1 MNSQVLKILIDNKSK
16 AAFGV
21 RLRKGD
27 HVYTVLARKEVILSA
42 GTLNSAQLLMLSGI
56 RDQLGLKPSIYCFRC
71 VRRGSWRSSLRAR
84 YPCAQRPPSRPE
96 PPGSLRDGRPDLHPP
111 PAGQPGADTLREHPR
126 CPEVRHLWQ
135 RPPHRLG
142 RRRGENYYN

>member
-42 GTLNSAQLLMLSGI
+42 GTLNSAQLLMLSGN
-56 RDQLGLKPSIYCFRC
+56 RDKQTKKLPIHIHCFNC
-71 VRRGSWRSSLRAR
+71 ARRGSGRSSL
-84 YPCAQRPPSRPE
+84 
-96 PPGSLRDGRPDLHPP
+96 
-111 PAGQPGADTLREHPR
+111 
-126 CPEVRHLWQ
+126 
-135 RPPHRLG
+135 
-142 RRRGENYYN
+142 

>member
-42 GTLNSAQLLMLSGI
+42 GTLNSAHLLMSGN
-56 RDQLGLKPSIYCFRC
+56 RDPQAQTVYCFLC
-71 VRRGSWRSSLRAR
+71 VRCGSGRSSL
-84 YPCAQRPPSRPE
+84 
-96 PPGSLRDGRPDLHPP
+96 
-111 PAGQPGADTLREHPR
+111 
-126 CPEVRHLWQ
+126 
-135 RPPHRLG
+135 
-142 RRRGENYYN
+142 

>member
-42 GTLNSAQLLMLSGI
+42 GTLNSAQLLMLSGNMDNI
-56 RDQLGLKPSIYCFRC
+56 LELQLIHCFFCDRC
-71 VRRGSWRSSLRAR
+71 WSRGSSL
-84 YPCAQRPPSRPE
+84 
-96 PPGSLRDGRPDLHPP
+96 
-111 PAGQPGADTLREHPR
+111 
-126 CPEVRHLWQ
+126 
-135 RPPHRLG
+135 
-142 RRRGENYYN
+142 

>member
-42 GTLNSAQLLMLSGI
+42 GTLNSAQLLMLSGN
-56 RDQLGLKPSIYCFRC
+56 RDNASMPRIAIN
-71 VRRGSWRSSLRAR
+71 SLFLLCQVLVQVITSQITVFLFTETSQSAITSKIITERA
-84 YPCAQRPPSRPE
+84 P
-96 PPGSLRDGRPDLHPP
+96 
-111 PAGQPGADTLREHPR
+111 
-126 CPEVRHLWQ
+126 
-135 RPPHRLG
+135 
-142 RRRGENYYN
+142 

>member
-56 RDQLGLKPSIYCFRC
+56 KMSARSQTVNTMFSLCQAWVPEITSPSSVFLCTETFQSARTSRTIT
-71 VRRGSWRSSLRAR
+71 GRA
-84 YPCAQRPPSRPE
+84 P
-96 PPGSLRDGRPDLHPP
+96 
-111 PAGQPGADTLREHPR
+111 
-126 CPEVRHLWQ
+126 
-135 RPPHRLG
+135 
-142 RRRGENYYN
+142 